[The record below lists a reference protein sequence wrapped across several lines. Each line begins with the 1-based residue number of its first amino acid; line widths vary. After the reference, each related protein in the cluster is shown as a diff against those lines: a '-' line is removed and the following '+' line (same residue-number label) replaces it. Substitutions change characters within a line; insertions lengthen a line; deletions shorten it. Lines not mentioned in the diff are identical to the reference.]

1 MFDSSGD
8 LHMTIRKALSRHPLS
23 FALTTALLATG
34 IAPAFA
40 QEAGNEAGGKNA
52 TNLDRVSV
60 VGSRI
65 KRSDVEGPAPVTV
78 ITRTDIDREGF
89 QTVGDMLQTLTQNTT
104 SSFTGDLAV
113 TGFTPNAQV
122 VNLRNLGPGYTLTL
136 VNGRR
141 PAQYPQPY
149 NRDNNV
155 ANINSIPS
163 SIVERVEVLTGG
175 ASAIYGSDA
184 VAGVVNIVLREH
196 YDGNL
201 VRVTAGTTAE
211 GGGDTVNVELTGGR
225 TGDRWS
231 AVWALQYSDREP
243 VFASQRKWLSDL
255 REGPLGST
263 ATPNLSMAVIRG
275 LASAN
280 GPLNHNVLYP
290 GQEKCDALG
299 FDTVTTASRGKY
311 CGSYTSNAARSIS
324 NKRQFYSAYGY
335 GTFDFTDTTQGFASV
350 NYYTTKAKASAGTEF
365 WATSGDRFNQTSAG
379 AATQYFWDPNLKD
392 MVSLQRIFTPQE
404 LGGNEAAS
412 TLYDE
417 YTYDFN
423 VGVRGNFADR
433 FDWEAS
439 AGYGFYDYKM
449 DRPRL
454 LAQAVHDYFL
464 GPRLG
469 YLNSTGGTTG
479 NAIYPVYALNQD
491 RWTSPITP
499 DIYRSFSTRV
509 INRSETSVA
518 NANFN
523 VSGDLFDLP
532 AGALGFAG
540 VLEWN
545 RQKMDMVS
553 DPRTDQLRPIDS
565 QTIYNLTSSGET
577 HGTRDRYAIGAEFRV
592 PIFSSLSA
600 NAAAR
605 YDKYDDIS
613 SVDAATTYN
622 FGLEWRPFSNL
633 LVRGSYATSFRAPD
647 MQLIYAQG
655 AASYTTELDEYACR
669 SGTGAGA
676 AQGPRTRA
684 ACNAT
689 ANDPTKYSVQTLV
702 AGNPNLTEEKGKSWG
717 AGFVWDVTDGMS
729 LTVDY
734 YRIRLEDAAAQLSN
748 DYLLRSDAACRLG
761 STSDPSR
768 PMPSA
773 ALCSQLSTLITR
785 VNQPDAPD
793 NGRISRINNAY
804 INTALQDTSG
814 IDASYKYNLDTD
826 RWGRFNF
833 DLGYSL
839 TLTNKYKQL
848 KDEPLIDYRDL
859 PPEYWNPERSRAR
872 GSVTWSKGDWATTV
886 FGTRYGSAF
895 SSLDTAGTN
904 SAGGYYPRR
913 LPPFFLWNLSVGK
926 KFGENVLAT
935 FQVVN
940 VFDNQYRKDNSRT
953 AYPFYDPFIGADP
966 LGRRFYMSLQYK
978 F

>member
-1 MFDSSGD
+1 
-8 LHMTIRKALSRHPLS
+8 MTIRKALCRHPLS
-23 FALTTALLATG
+23 FALTSALLATG

-201 VRVTAGTTAE
+201 LRVTGGTTAE

-255 REGPLGST
+255 REGPLGNT
-263 ATPNLSMAVIRG
+263 ANPNLSLIAIRG
-275 LASAN
+275 VTSAN
-280 GPLNHNVLYP
+280 GLVNQNALYP
-290 GQEKCDALG
+290 GEEKCEALG
-299 FDTVTTASRGKY
+299 FTTVTTAARGKY

-324 NKRQFYSAYGY
+324 NKRKFYSAYGY

-365 WATSGDRFNQTSAG
+365 WATSGDRFNQTRTG
-379 AATQYFWDPNLKD
+379 AATQYFWDPNLRD
-392 MVSLQRIFTPQE
+392 LVSLQRVFTPEE

-439 AGYGFYDYKM
+439 AGYGYYDYKM

-469 YLNSTGGTTG
+469 YANTTGGTTG

-499 DIYRSFSTRV
+499 DIYRSFATRV

-523 VSGDLFDLP
+523 VSGDLFDVP
-532 AGALGFAG
+532 AGAVGFAG

-545 RQKMDMVS
+545 RQKMDMIS
-553 DPRTDQLRPIDS
+553 DPRTDQLRPIDN

-577 HGTRDRYAIGAEFRV
+577 HGTRDRYAVGAEFRV

-684 ACNAT
+684 VCNAT

-748 DYLLRSDAACRLG
+748 DYLLRADAACRLG

-773 ALCSQLSTLITR
+773 SLCSQLSALITR
-785 VNQPDAPD
+785 VDQPGAPD

-848 KDEPLIDYRDL
+848 KEEPLIDYRDL

-940 VFDNQYRKDNSRT
+940 VFDNQYRQDNSRT